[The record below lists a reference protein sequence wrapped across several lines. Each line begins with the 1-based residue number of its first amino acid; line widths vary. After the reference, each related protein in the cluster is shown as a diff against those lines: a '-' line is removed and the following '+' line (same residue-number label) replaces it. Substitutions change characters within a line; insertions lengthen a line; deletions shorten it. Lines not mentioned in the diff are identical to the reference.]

1 MVLLSL
7 GNRYLNLVIM
17 HSNNNLNTFS
27 VLFLI
32 KGILTLCFA
41 IFFIFYVGLGFFV
54 TSAVELDQSKDMP
67 FNPGIIIIIL
77 GVIGLII
84 TVTLGILKILASS
97 YLKSIKNYNFIFAM
111 AVVSCLTGI
120 LGILLGM
127 FTLIELSKPEI
138 KQMFDNN
145 N

>member
-1 MVLLSL
+1 MQ
-7 GNRYLNLVIM
+7 
-17 HSNNNLNTFS
+17 SNNNLNTFS

-41 IFFIFYVGLGFFV
+41 IFFMFYAGLGFFV
-54 TSAVELDQSKDMP
+54 TSAVELDQSNDMP
-67 FNPGIIIIIL
+67 FNPGIILIVI
-77 GVIGLII
+77 GAIGLII
-84 TVTLGILKILASS
+84 TVTVGILTILASS

-120 LGILLGM
+120 LGILLGV

-138 KQMFDNN
+138 KQMFENN

>member
-1 MVLLSL
+1 
-7 GNRYLNLVIM
+7 M

-84 TVTLGILKILASS
+84 TVT
-97 YLKSIKNYNFIFAM
+97 
-111 AVVSCLTGI
+111 
-120 LGILLGM
+120 
-127 FTLIELSKPEI
+127 
-138 KQMFDNN
+138 
-145 N
+145 